1 MKIAIITEILSTH
14 SGSRAPIE
22 LAEHL
27 SLNNE
32 ITLVAYDLQT
42 EKEAEIGL
50 EEKGVK
56 IVLIKPPA
64 FPFGKYRTAL
74 KFLPHLKKNE
84 IISFHG
90 TLPAF
95 LVAKLARRPLI
106 KTYYGTQLDAYLE
119 KLLPSQKPKLQD
131 KLFNWLSNQL
141 IFLIGKI
148 YFRLAD
154 QTVGISK
161 YTANE
166 AKGLYQKHIPFIYL
180 GSDLTP
186 QKIDKIKPGRS
197 KTISILSLSRFTPY
211 KGFHRLLKV
220 FKELN
225 KEVPRLKLTI
235 AGSASKKGYL
245 SYLKRIKNRNVEILT
260 DVSDQ
265 KLTQLYQRC
274 DIYAT
279 CDRYLFFGLPPVE
292 AAYFGKP
299 SVALDFAAASE
310 IIQDGQTGYIAK
322 NLVDFK
328 KCLKKLVQDKKLRNN
343 LGRQAQ
349 EHAQLLFTW
358 PKIAKEYEKLFS
370 DILSKR
376 GK

>member
-22 LAEHL
+22 LAKHL
-27 SLNNE
+27 SLNNQV
-32 ITLVAYDLQT
+32 TLLSYDLKT
-42 EKEAEIGL
+42 EKKAKVDL
-50 EEKGVK
+50 EKKGVRV
-56 IVLIKPPA
+56 VLVTPYSILL
-64 FPFGKYRTAL
+64 GKWLAAL
-74 KFLPHLKKNE
+74 KILPYLKKNE

-90 TLPAF
+90 TLPTF
-95 LVAKLARRPLI
+95 LIAKISGLPII

-141 IFLIGKI
+141 ILLIGKI
-148 YFRLAD
+148 YFHLAD

-235 AGSASKKGYL
+235 AGSVSKKGYL

-299 SVALDFAAASE
+299 SVVLDFAAASE
-310 IIQDGQTGYIAK
+310 IIQDGQTGYITK

-328 KCLKKLVQDKKLRNN
+328 KCLKKLVQDKKLRDN
-343 LGRQAQ
+343 LGRRAQ

-370 DILSKR
+370 SILSKR
-376 GK
+376 G